1 MATTYK
7 SFLANDVS
15 TAKQLLHEGIPLTG
29 SLVSGTYG
37 ALGVESNVKNFA
49 HGLFQ
54 SVYDYP
60 YLSSSSNHILDIT
73 CGFASNSALSQ
84 SAPTAAATLA
94 VQQDKKIAI
103 YNQMAQVLMGY
114 DMTGSIQ
121 KFDEDGNIY
130 AGGTKIN
137 EAYFISFSRLLVKDE
152 IKKGSFTLRLG
163 SGAAYAVANN
173 SLLTITDAGAENDFR
188 VNSPAGEYGILSASS
203 GEGAGSTSG
212 LCGLIFYQ
220 AGIAVLTSS
229 VFTVQPAGKIA
240 ANAVMTFTGQ
250 VGGGTSVI
258 APLTG
263 SEISGN
269 ADWLRHRIYD
279 CSFNN
284 TTELNSTIYFVRA
297 NHNEFN
303 YSSNP
308 TYLSGSRI
316 RVKNNTYDQPCAFVS
331 GIGLYSSDNSLL
343 AIAKL
348 SEPLKKTPDSELI
361 LRLRLDF

>member
-7 SFLANDVS
+7 SFLANDVA
-15 TAKQLLHEGIPLTG
+15 TTKQLLHEGIPLTG

-37 ALGVESNVKNFA
+37 TLGAESNIKNFA
-49 HGLFQ
+49 HGMFQ

-60 YLSSSSNHILDIT
+60 YLSSSSNHIFDIT
-73 CGFASNSALSQ
+73 CGFAPDSALSQ

-121 KFDEDGNIY
+121 KFDADGNIY
-130 AGGTKIN
+130 AGGAKIN

-152 IKKGSFTLRLG
+152 IKKGSFTLQLG
-163 SGAAYAVANN
+163 SGATFAAANN
-173 SLLTITDAGAENDFR
+173 SLLTIVDAGAQNDFR

-203 GEGAGSTSG
+203 GQGAGSTSG

-220 AGIAVLTSS
+220 AGLVVLTASC
-229 VFTVQPAGKIA
+229 FTAQPSGLLA

-250 VGGGTSVI
+250 VGGGTSII
-258 APLTG
+258 APFTG
-263 SEISGN
+263 SEISSS
-269 ADWLRHRIYD
+269 ADWLRKRIYN

-316 RVKNNTYDQPCAFVS
+316 RVKNNTYDQPMTYITSVGLVS
-331 GIGLYSSDNSLL
+331 ADNEIL
-343 AIAKL
+343 AQAKL
-348 SEPLKKTPDSELI
+348 SECVKKTPSSEVVF
-361 LRLRLDF
+361 RVRLDY